1 GVMVMV
7 GVLVGRAGTSPRSA
21 FATARSS
28 AGGRFRDRRRTYVS
42 RCTRASAWRPMRHRW
57 PIRYVHLVRWQAM
70 SRLRRRPKRWPSL
83 PPDAVDALCAVV
95 LIVVGVASV
104 FGQSLEAS
112 DGTVIYDK
120 PGLLAAVT

>member
-1 GVMVMV
+1 
-7 GVLVGRAGTSPRSA
+7 
-21 FATARSS
+21 
-28 AGGRFRDRRRTYVS
+28 
-42 RCTRASAWRPMRHRW
+42 HRW

-120 PGLLAAVT
+120 PGLLAAVTAALTGAPFAFRRRAPLTALSVSTVAIFVHILTGWPEGVLPLPVL